1 MIEKMK
7 AKETFQ
13 RLEVGTGDIVTYCE
27 ELTPEELKGLELPT
41 AASYYESVL
50 NSVSV
55 HFRDRNAPKDTSK
68 QFILRLNKRITYEA
82 VNEKVAEHLKVDPLH
97 LRFVS
102 HNICTEGPMFELKR
116 EPKKPLEE
124 MLQPNAYQPSK
135 SPVEISGSPSSLE
148 TESLVHHLQW
158 LKSSIT
164 RSWKCLLQSL
174 RTRSL

>member
-27 ELTPEELKGLELPT
+27 ELTPEELKDLELPNVG
-41 AASYYESVL
+41 AYYESVL

-68 QFILRLNKRITYEA
+68 QFILLLSKKMNYEA
-82 VNEKVAEHLKVDPLH
+82 VNEKVAKHLEVDPLL

-102 HNICTEGPMFELKR
+102 HNQYTEGPKVEFKR
-116 EPKKPLEE
+116 EPEKPLEE
-124 MLQPNAYQPSK
+124 MLQPNTYQPSK
-135 SPVEISGSPSSLE
+135 SPVEISGSLSSLE
-148 TESLVHHLQW
+148 TESLAHHLQW
-158 LKSSIT
+158 QKSSIT

>member
-1 MIEKMK
+1 MLEKMK
-7 AKETFQ
+7 MKETFQ
-13 RLEVGTGDIVTYCE
+13 RLQVGTGDIVTYCE
-27 ELTPEELKGLELPT
+27 ELAPKLLKDLELPT
-41 AASYYESVL
+41 VGSFYQSAL
-50 NSVSV
+50 DSVSV

-124 MLQPNAYQPSK
+124 MLQPDADLPSK
-135 SPVEISGSPSSLE
+135 HFGESS
-148 TESLVHHLQW
+148 
-158 LKSSIT
+158 
-164 RSWKCLLQSL
+164 
-174 RTRSL
+174 